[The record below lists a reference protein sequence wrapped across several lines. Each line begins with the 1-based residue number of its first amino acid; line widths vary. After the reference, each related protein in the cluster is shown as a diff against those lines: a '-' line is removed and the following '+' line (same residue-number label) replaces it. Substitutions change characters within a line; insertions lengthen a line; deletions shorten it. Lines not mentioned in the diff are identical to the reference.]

1 MRSRSLLLIVLAL
14 VGVGLYVAT
23 SKGLLTLGRPQRIA
37 YLRCKGERCGL
48 YLMNGQEKRV
58 ASFIG
63 PTLGFAS
70 PPTWSPDGRCIA
82 YVTHESG
89 DFQIYIIGNDGRGKE
104 MLARSATLP
113 SWSPD
118 SRRIVYVGDTYKGEQ
133 SIFLTHLDGQGVE
146 RLVRDATYP
155 LWSPDGEWIAYILDP
170 RGESDIYL
178 MDSEGKLQRRLT
190 EGPEKEYLPV
200 WSPDGNQIAYLR
212 RESSG
217 QLELR
222 VVKADGSQDKSLAL
236 LGTYYLLSP
245 PTWSPDRS
253 RIAYVGAR
261 EGNVDL
267 YIVEVEDKKAQR
279 LTYAEGLDI
288 LPSWSPDGKKILF
301 TSYRHGNGDLFTIE
315 ADGENEVRLTFSED
329 DEGYGSWSP

>member
-1 MRSRSLLLIVLAL
+1 MRSRSLLLILLAIAA
-14 VGVGLYVAT
+14 VGLYLAM

-48 YLMNGQEKRV
+48 YLMNGQEKRL
-58 ASFIG
+58 ASFTG

-70 PPTWSPDGRCIA
+70 PPIWSPDGRRIA
-82 YVTHESG
+82 YVTHESA
-89 DFQIYIIGNDGRGKE
+89 DFQIYIIGTDGRGKK
-104 MLARSATLP
+104 MLTRSATLP

-118 SRRIVYVGDTYKGEQ
+118 SERIVYVGDTYKGEQ
-133 SIFLTHLDGQGVE
+133 SIFVTHLDGEDVKT
-146 RLVRDATYP
+146 LVRDATYP

-170 RGESDIYL
+170 GGESDIYL
-178 MDSEGKLQRRLT
+178 MDSEGKVRRRLT
-190 EGPEKEYLPV
+190 EGPEKESLPV
-200 WSPDGNQIAYLR
+200 WSPDGYQIAYLKR
-212 RESSG
+212 KSSG

-222 VVKADGSQDKSLAL
+222 VMKADGSQDKSLAL

-245 PTWSPDRS
+245 PAWSPYGS

-261 EGNVDL
+261 EGNLDL
-267 YIVEVEDKKAQR
+267 YIVEVENKRVER
-279 LTYAEGLDI
+279 LTYSEGLDI

-301 TSYRHGNGDLFTIE
+301 TSYRHGNGDLFAIE
-315 ADGENEVRLTFSED
+315 IDGQNEARLTSSED

>member
-1 MRSRSLLLIVLAL
+1 MRHRSVLLILLAIA
-14 VGVGLYVAT
+14 GVGLFLAL
-23 SKGLLTLGRPQRIA
+23 SKGFLTLDRPQRIA
-37 YLRCKGERCGL
+37 YLRCKGKRCGL
-48 YLMNGQEKRV
+48 YLMDGQKKKL
-58 ASFIG
+58 ASFTG

-70 PPTWSPDGRCIA
+70 PPTWSPDGRRIA

-89 DFQIYIIGNDGRGKE
+89 DFQIYIIRTDGRGGE

-118 SRRIVYVGDTYKGEQ
+118 SQRIIYVGDTYKGEQ
-133 SIFLTHLDGQGVE
+133 SIFVAHLDGEDAE

-170 RGESDIYL
+170 GGESDIYL
-178 MDSEGKLQRRLT
+178 MDPEGKVQRRLT
-190 EGPEKEYLPV
+190 EGPEKESLPV

-222 VVKADGSQDKSLAL
+222 VVKADGSQDKSLSV
-236 LGTYYLLSP
+236 LGTYYLLSSP
-245 PTWSPDRS
+245 AWSPDGS

-261 EGNVDL
+261 EGNLDI
-267 YIVEVEDKKAQR
+267 YIVEVENKREQR
-279 LTYAEGLDI
+279 LTSAEGLDI
-288 LPSWSPDGKKILF
+288 LPSWSPDGKRVLF

-315 ADGENEVRLTFSED
+315 VDGENETRLTSSED